1 MSTNSSHPAANPIRR
16 SYIIATVI
24 FLVLAA
30 YVASGAFSETASKTE
45 KQADGKTQSAA
56 NANDG
61 TGDKTKVDVKAAPPI
76 PTVKVRTI
84 KSEARK
90 QDHVIRGQSEALRKV
105 VVRAETAGRV
115 IAIRADRGTPV
126 KNGDTIC
133 ELAVDER
140 QAMLKQARAVMKQRQ
155 LEFDASKQ
163 LKEKGFRSETALAG
177 DQAQFEAAAAQVERM
192 EKELDDT
199 KLRAPF
205 EGVVD
210 ARMAD
215 VGDYLSPGQPC
226 AMVIDQDP
234 FLIIGQASEKDVGAI
249 EKGDSG
255 WATLVT
261 GERVEG
267 KVRFVSKSA
276 EAATR
281 TFRVELEIAN
291 PEGKIRDGVTAEM
304 HISGD
309 TVEAHRVTPA
319 ILALDEKGT
328 IGVRIVDEKKRVKF
342 VPVRIV
348 AESMDGVWVS
358 GLPKTAVVI
367 TVGQDYVTNGQEVK
381 IEEEKVSR
389 L

>member
-1 MSTNSSHPAANPIRR
+1 MSTNSSDPAANPIRR

-45 KQADGKTQSAA
+45 KQADGNTQSAA
-56 NANDG
+56 NANG

-126 KNGDTIC
+126 KTGDTIC

-163 LKEKGFRSETALAG
+163 LKQKGFRSETALAG

-267 KVRFVSKSA
+267 QVRFVSKSA

-381 IEEEKVSR
+381 IEEEKVSQ

>member
-1 MSTNSSHPAANPIRR
+1 MSPNSPDSPTNPIRR

-24 FLVLAA
+24 FLVLAV
-30 YVASGAFSETASKTE
+30 YVGSGAFGSSSSTKITE
-45 KQADGKTQSAA
+45 PSDEKTQSASVTSDQA
-56 NANDG
+56 
-61 TGDKTKVDVKAAPPI
+61 GDKAKAIALI

-84 KSEARK
+84 KSEVRQ

-105 VVRAETAGRV
+105 IVRAETAGRV
-115 IAIRADRGTPV
+115 IAIRADRGAPV
-126 KNGDTIC
+126 KSGDTIC

-140 QAMLKQARAVMKQRQ
+140 QAMLKQARAVMRQRQ

-234 FLIIGQASEKDVGAI
+234 FLIIGQASEKDIGAI
-249 EKGDSG
+249 HKGDKG

-261 GERVEG
+261 GEHVEG

-276 EAATR
+276 EQATR

-291 PEGKIRDGVTAEM
+291 PGGKIRDGVTAEM
-304 HISGD
+304 HVSGD
-309 TVEAHRVTPA
+309 KVEAHRVTPA

-342 VPVRIV
+342 VPVILV
-348 AESMDGVWVS
+348 AESAEGVWIS
-358 GLPKTAVVI
+358 GLPKTATVI

-381 IEEEKVSR
+381 IEEEKVSQR
-389 L
+389 

>member
-1 MSTNSSHPAANPIRR
+1 MSTNSSDPAANPIRR

-45 KQADGKTQSAA
+45 KQADGNTQSAA
-56 NANDG
+56 NANG

-126 KNGDTIC
+126 KTGDTIC

-163 LKEKGFRSETALAG
+163 LKQKGFRSETALAG

-342 VPVRIV
+342 VPVQIV